1 MKLLKFLK
9 KILILGAF
17 TLALTS
23 CQNNIFNM
31 EEDKTPHLV
40 ISSSSRTAKPSFSMQ
55 DFDTIILTGTYNSED
70 YELGEWTT
78 DSLNSA
84 YDNLSKAYIPLPY
97 IGNWSFTLNAI
108 KTGITETE
116 TDADGNKTVI
126 ENRTLFSGSMEI
138 NITEGAN
145 SIKFELDVVEY
156 DTTGKGNIF
165 VTLSLE
171 NVQSNDVSNY
181 TVKATLAPFSN
192 QSNTTEYEV
201 PLSNNGTSTSYA
213 SLNVENIA
221 SGIYLATFNVSKTPY
236 SNVATKR
243 IIITI
248 TNGVTSKIDSDFSLA
263 KDDISNAIKASN
275 FTITYDENGG
285 TWENK
290 DYITQY
296 NAYKDDTEL
305 PTSKDI
311 TKNGYTFQGWY
322 KNGDSSQT
330 IITKI
335 PKGTREDLNL
345 KAKWLKENLAK
356 YAPVSKVTYSAGSL
370 SWDPVS
376 AATNYYIYRTSD
388 LTGSN
393 LTQIAE
399 IAEIEN
405 TSYNIVPY
413 FLEGYYY
420 GVRADNAESDE
431 NTKDFDDAIKLS
443 HIVAT
448 PNDEGI
454 YITLTLE
461 PNETLSNWSKVTET
475 NSKISLAI
483 DYNTSVSNKL
493 NDEKFYAYTYPYT
506 KAGKIYNFSF
516 NLNSN
521 ENVYDCSAT
530 ATTNSSIYV
539 DTSDLLNTT
548 LDISYDYLK
557 KSVTEKIDL
566 TKEKIEKAFPLSKIP
581 SWNDKYYFY
590 YGNTSLNPC
599 YEIGSYSN
607 QNFSNWTNSVTYTV
621 SPKVNFSDYGYQYFG
636 WHDFNWSLPNYEDLI
651 WTFRTDSVTVDYLNS
666 DITTKVVGTWKDNS
680 RMFYFSDSGVYYGYT
695 LNSSK
700 YSYSKGT
707 YSTSNDY
714 IVISVEYE
722 GTIEYDEE
730 QTLSDISW
738 KKLFETKYE
747 EYTYTYDSSTEQ
759 LNLSFIISSWVNT
772 SKEDPY
778 YFEQSG
784 TTWKSNNKGISY
796 STAKSTWTLEV
807 PIPIGVGAVNYSFDY
822 SVSSKVGYDKLT
834 ITLDDSTVVN
844 SISGSRSGSY
854 TTTLSEGTHTITA
867 IYSKNS
873 SENDYNDCGTITLNP
888 VTETHFLQK
897 SN

>member
-97 IGNWSFTLNAI
+97 TGNWSFTLNAI

-138 NITEGAN
+138 NITEGTN
-145 SIKFELDVVEY
+145 PIKFELDVVEY

-165 VTLSLE
+165 VTLSLKD
-171 NVQSNDVSNY
+171 VQSDDVSNY

-201 PLSNNGTSTSYA
+201 PLSNDGSDTSYA

-263 KDDISNAIKASN
+263 KDDISNAITASN
-275 FTITYDENGG
+275 YTITYDENGG

-322 KNGDSSQT
+322 KNEDSSQT

-335 PKGTREDLNL
+335 PKGTRENLTL
-345 KAKWLKENLAK
+345 KAKWLK
-356 YAPVSKVTYSAGSL
+356 
-370 SWDPVS
+370 
-376 AATNYYIYRTSD
+376 
-388 LTGSN
+388 
-393 LTQIAE
+393 
-399 IAEIEN
+399 
-405 TSYNIVPY
+405 
-413 FLEGYYY
+413 
-420 GVRADNAESDE
+420 
-431 NTKDFDDAIKLS
+431 
-443 HIVAT
+443 
-448 PNDEGI
+448 
-454 YITLTLE
+454 
-461 PNETLSNWSKVTET
+461 TE
-475 NSKISLAI
+475 
-483 DYNTSVSNKL
+483 
-493 NDEKFYAYTYPYT
+493 
-506 KAGKIYNFSF
+506 
-516 NLNSN
+516 
-521 ENVYDCSAT
+521 
-530 ATTNSSIYV
+530 
-539 DTSDLLNTT
+539 
-548 LDISYDYLK
+548 
-557 KSVTEKIDL
+557 
-566 TKEKIEKAFPLSKIP
+566 
-581 SWNDKYYFY
+581 
-590 YGNTSLNPC
+590 
-599 YEIGSYSN
+599 
-607 QNFSNWTNSVTYTV
+607 
-621 SPKVNFSDYGYQYFG
+621 
-636 WHDFNWSLPNYEDLI
+636 
-651 WTFRTDSVTVDYLNS
+651 
-666 DITTKVVGTWKDNS
+666 VVGTWKDNS

-700 YSYSKGT
+700 YSYLKGT

-722 GTIEYDEE
+722 GIIEYDEE

-738 KKLFETKYE
+738 KKLLETKYE
-747 EYTYTYDSSTEQ
+747 KYTYTYDSSTEQ
-759 LNLSFIISSWVNT
+759 LNLSFISSWANT
-772 SKEDPY
+772 SNDTY

-784 TTWKSNNKGISY
+784 TTWKSNNQGRSS

-807 PIPIGVGAVNYSFDY
+807 PPIPIGVGAVNYSFYY
-822 SVSSKVGYDKLT
+822 SVSSENSYDKLT

-844 SISGSRSGSY
+844 SISGSISDSY

-867 IYSKNS
+867 IYSKDS
-873 SENDYNDCGTITLNP
+873 SGNNYNDCGTITLNP
-888 VTETHFLQK
+888 VTVTHFLLQK

>member
-70 YELGEWTT
+70 YEIGEWTT

-97 IGNWSFTLNAI
+97 IGNWIFTLNAI

-116 TDADGNKTVI
+116 IDAYGNKTVI
-126 ENRTLFSGSMEI
+126 ENRTLFSDSMAI
-138 NITEGAN
+138 NVTEGTN

-171 NVQSNDVSNY
+171 DVPSYEVSNY

-201 PLSNNGTSTSYA
+201 PLSNDGYSSTSYA

-221 SGIYLATFNVSKTPY
+221 SGIYLATFNVSKTSY

-248 TNGVTSKIDSDFSLA
+248 TNGVTSKIDSDFSLSA
-263 KDDISNAIKASN
+263 NDISSAITASEY
-275 FTITYDENGG
+275 TITYHTNGG
-285 TWENK
+285 TWENT

-296 NAYKDDTEL
+296 NAYNEDDTEL

-311 TKNGYTFQGWY
+311 TYNGYTFQGWY
-322 KNGDSSQT
+322 KSGDSSQI

-335 PKGTREDLNL
+335 PKGTRENL
-345 KAKWLKENLAK
+345 TLEAKWQKENLAK
-356 YAPVSKVTYSAGSL
+356 YAPVSNVNYSAGSL
-370 SWDPVS
+370 SWPSVPD
-376 AATNYYIYRTSD
+376 ATYYCIYRTSD

-393 LTQIAE
+393 LTQIVE
-399 IAEIEN
+399 TQN
-405 TSYNIVPY
+405 TSCNIVSY

-420 GVRADNAESDE
+420 GVRANNAISDE
-431 NTKDFDDAIKLS
+431 NTTDFDDAIKLS

-461 PNETLSNWSKVTET
+461 PDETLSNWSKVTET

-483 DYNTSVSNKL
+483 DDTSSVFYEL
-493 NDEKFYAYTYPYT
+493 NNEKFYAYTYPYT
-506 KAGKIYNFSF
+506 KAGEIYNFSF
-516 NLNSN
+516 NLNYN
-521 ENVYDCSAT
+521 ENVYDCNAI
-530 ATTNSSIYV
+530 ATTNSSVYV

-548 LDISYDYLK
+548 LDISYDYLNK
-557 KSVTEKIDL
+557 TVTENIDL
-566 TKEKIEKAFPLSKIP
+566 TEEKFEAAFPSSSIS

-599 YEIGSYSN
+599 YEIASYSE

-621 SPKVNFSDYGYQYFG
+621 SPEVNFSDYGYQYFG
-636 WHDFNWSLPNYEDLI
+636 WHDFNWSLSGYENLI
-651 WTFRTDSVTVDYLNS
+651 WTFRTDSVTFDYLNS
-666 DITTKVVGTWKDNS
+666 DITTEVVGTWKDNS

-722 GTIEYDEE
+722 GIIEYDEE

-738 KKLFETKYE
+738 KKLLETKYK

-759 LNLSFIISSWVNT
+759 LNLSFISSWVNT
-772 SKEDPY
+772 SNDTY

-784 TTWKSNNKGISY
+784 TTWKFNNQGRSS

-807 PIPIGVGAVNYSFDY
+807 PIPIGVGALYYSFYY
-822 SVSSKVGYDKLT
+822 SVSSENSYDKLT
-834 ITLDDSTVVN
+834 ITLDDSTVVD
-844 SISGSRSGSY
+844 SISGRISDSY

-867 IYSKNS
+867 IYSKDS
-873 SENDYNDCGTITLNP
+873 SADYYNDCGTITLNS
-888 VTETHFLQK
+888 VIVTHFLQK